1 MNTLAHISALP
12 ATLWLSVFC
21 FTTLANDALGVARI
35 VVFLFLIPKT
45 LLAAWEDLDRARGRN
60 E

>member
-12 ATLWLSVFC
+12 ATLWRSVFC
-21 FTTLANDALGVARI
+21 FTTLANDALGVAMI